1 MRKKAQRT
9 VAELA
14 EGIVAQKPRA
24 IARGITLI
32 ENRAEGIE
40 ELLNTIHP
48 HTGNAQRIGVTGPPG
63 AGKSTLVTAMV
74 ETYRAQKMTV
84 GVVAVDPSSPFTGGA
99 LLGDRVRMESLTL
112 DQGVF
117 IRSMA
122 SRGATGGLS
131 ISAQE
136 AADVLDAAGFDI
148 VLIET
153 VGVGQSELAI
163 AGSCDTAVLVL
174 VPESGD
180 GVQVLKAGVME
191 IADIYV
197 VNKSDRPDAHLL
209 IAEIVETLKF
219 REVEDHMWVPPVLST
234 VANNGRGVADLIDV
248 LDNRN
253 RFLTTSGEGE
263 RRRRRRLKRHARDV
277 ADRMVQQNFWQD
289 TTATRVLEER
299 LDEVVGGEMSA
310 YELARNIVALHR
322 NNPE

>member
-1 MRKKAQRT
+1 M
-9 VAELA
+9 
-14 EGIVAQKPRA
+14 
-24 IARGITLI
+24 
-32 ENRAEGIE
+32 
-40 ELLNTIHP
+40 
-48 HTGNAQRIGVTGPPG
+48 TGPPG
-63 AGKSTLVTAMV
+63 AGKSTLVAAMV

-112 DQGVF
+112 DPGVF

-191 IADIYV
+191 IADVYV
-197 VNKSDRPDAHLL
+197 VNKSDRPDANLL
-209 IAEIVETLKF
+209 ITEILETLKL
-219 REVEDHMWVPPVLST
+219 REVVDHAWVPPVLST
-234 VANNGRGVADLIDV
+234 VATSGGGVADLIDT
-248 LDNRN
+248 LDNRR

-263 RRRRRRLKRHARDV
+263 RRRRRRLKRHTRDV

-289 TTATRVLEER
+289 TSATRVLEER
-299 LDEVVGGEMSA
+299 LDEVVGGGMSA